1 MSETDRRDR
10 LQKALARAGVGSRR
24 HIEELIREGKVT
36 VNGRVAELGE
46 RADLAED
53 SVKVEGRRI
62 HYHPPAEHHLLLHKP
77 SAVMST
83 VSDPEGRPTV
93 MELIPPA
100 LHKGL
105 VPVGRLDFMTTGLI
119 LLTTDGDLAHRV
131 AHPRYGCKKTYEVKV
146 KGHPD
151 EVALRRLRTGILL
164 EGRKTAPAEVE
175 SRSLPR
181 GVGSA
186 DNSWWTV
193 RLGEG
198 RTRQIREMFQR
209 VGHPVQK
216 LRRVA
221 IGPVRDEHLLPGQY
235 RELTEEEVEALRSGA
250 DELASEAKRRR
261 AVEARKP
268 RGARSE
274 PADGSAPRRR
284 GASGAKPGSRAEDA
298 RGADK
303 GRGARPG
310 SERKSSGPAKRQG
323 PGSRPGTTR
332 TDGPSGKPRGGGAGP
347 GRGRSAGSRS
357 GTAGPGSGR
366 PGGARPGGGRSEGV
380 RSGAS
385 RPGGGRSE
393 GVRSGGNRPGGDRPG
408 GNRSGGGR

>member
-1 MSETDRRDR
+1 MTTVASGFCTSAPRPW
-10 LQKALARAGVGSRR
+10 ARAMG
-24 HIEELIREGKVT
+24 T
-36 VNGRVAELGE
+36 
-46 RADLAED
+46 
-53 SVKVEGRRI
+53 
-62 HYHPPAEHHLLLHKP
+62 KP
-77 SAVMST
+77 SEATSAVMST

-209 VGHPVQK
+209 VGHPVH
-216 LRRVA
+216 RSADHVRV
-221 IGPVRDEHLLPGQY
+221 D
-235 RELTEEEVEALRSGA
+235 
-250 DELASEAKRRR
+250 LAPH
-261 AVEARKP
+261 V
-268 RGARSE
+268 GLGT
-274 PADGSAPRRR
+274 PAD
-284 GASGAKPGSRAEDA
+284 
-298 RGADK
+298 
-303 GRGARPG
+303 RP
-310 SERKSSGPAKRQG
+310 
-323 PGSRPGTTR
+323 
-332 TDGPSGKPRGGGAGP
+332 
-347 GRGRSAGSRS
+347 
-357 GTAGPGSGR
+357 
-366 PGGARPGGGRSEGV
+366 
-380 RSGAS
+380 
-385 RPGGGRSE
+385 
-393 GVRSGGNRPGGDRPG
+393 
-408 GNRSGGGR
+408 